1 MKHLTTLFVILLL
14 AGCSA
19 IPRLEVKET
28 HTVKAGTHTNVLQ
41 NHLTWNDWT
50 NIYYEYET
58 NETWAYELGND
69 DQCDWN
75 KLGGWSMHFRTNHK
89 NSVMVG
95 VRHDRSGK
103 ILLSPYYHADNQTYW
118 VSAACSDLDW
128 IDVPVW
134 GSDVIAVD
142 VGQSFE
148 VHWTINDAI
157 NYTALTIVTA
167 EGVLFWERYWPD
179 FDKTREINPYFG
191 GNQKAPQDWVIERT
205 LKGRE

>member
-1 MKHLTTLFVILLL
+1 M
-14 AGCSA
+14 
-19 IPRLEVKET
+19 
-28 HTVKAGTHTNVLQ
+28 
-41 NHLTWNDWT
+41 
-50 NIYYEYET
+50 
-58 NETWAYELGND
+58 
-69 DQCDWN
+69 
-75 KLGGWSMHFRTNHK
+75 RT
-89 NSVMVG
+89 
-95 VRHDRSGK
+95 D
-103 ILLSPYYHADNQTYW
+103 QTYW

-128 IDVPVW
+128 VDVPVW

-148 VHWTINDAI
+148 VHWTVNDAI
-157 NYTALTIVTA
+157 NYTALTIITA